1 MTIAVA
7 YHFPAVPKVQ
17 HQDFPTPA
25 SGRPF
30 TAVTLTDDAGTDHQ
44 IFLPLGTRLTISAK
58 EEA

>member
-7 YHFPAVPKVQ
+7 YHFPTIPEVK

-30 TAVTLTDDAGTDHQ
+30 TAVTLTDDAGTEHQ
-44 IFLPLGTRLTISAK
+44 IFLPLGTHVTISAK